1 MNKLLVDN
9 VDKVVEWLNARDERE
24 RLGILA
30 LGCVCISML
39 WYFMLQKPL
48 ILKRMQ
54 IQQQTASIQKQTLF
68 LDNEANNIL
77 IQATKNA
84 THKKLVENEN
94 EQFESLNR
102 HFASSQGTDELVK
115 AILNPMNP
123 IRIMDL
129 KNIVTVTVKPDL
141 TKPDASKSATP
152 DQDGYQVVFQ
162 SDYINA
168 VTYLES
174 LEKLPWCLSWDSLE
188 YTVMSYPNAQVAV
201 TLHIV
206 SA

>member
-9 VDKVVEWLNARDERE
+9 VDKVVKWLNARDERE

-30 LGCVCISML
+30 LGCVCISLL

-54 IQQQTASIQKQTLF
+54 IQQQTVSVQKETRF
-68 LDNEANNIL
+68 LDNEANNIV
-77 IQATKNA
+77 IQAAKNA
-84 THKKLVENEN
+84 THKKLVENAT
-94 EQFESLNR
+94 EQFETLNI

-115 AILNPMNP
+115 AILNPINP

-129 KNIVTVTVKPDL
+129 TNVVTSTPKPNL
-141 TKPDASKSATP
+141 TKPVTP
-152 DQDGYQVVFQ
+152 DKDGYQVVFQ

-168 VTYLES
+168 VTYLEA

-188 YTVMSYPNAQVAV
+188 YTVMSYPNAQITV